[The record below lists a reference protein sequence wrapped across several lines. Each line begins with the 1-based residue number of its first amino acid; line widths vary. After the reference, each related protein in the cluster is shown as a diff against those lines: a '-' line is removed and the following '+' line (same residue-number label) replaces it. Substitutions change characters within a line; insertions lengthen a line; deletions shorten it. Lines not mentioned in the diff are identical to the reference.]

1 MTGGSLSLTATRG
14 VGQDVININPQ
25 ITFFKKVYKR
35 HTNFGIEAIQ
45 QSLSSTPSFGSS
57 TEIKISKSGSLITD
71 MHFEFTLPPAAA
83 GGGIDKNGASLNEET
98 TAATGCVSN
107 FKRYARWV
115 NAVGFAIINE
125 IQLKF
130 GSTILD
136 KHSGLWYDVWN
147 ELTDPNRKEWPLV
160 GKYLDSTKQEYIE
173 FRNTRY
179 YVPLKFYFN
188 RNPGL
193 ALPIFLL
200 NENELKINLSFK
212 SLESLLLYNIK
223 VAGDTGGAN
232 TTVNSRSMSGFKFY
246 VNYVF
251 LEADEESRIQN
262 SLPSEYLVETLDIKD
277 NLTTSEVS
285 NLVFEN
291 PTKELIWV
299 FRHNDRI
306 ATGST
311 AAGSVPIFNSEQATN
326 NNTNPNDIFNYSK
339 ATTNTNLGYGS
350 KDPFSSLTIKINNK
364 ERFDRTDATFFRTM
378 QPYKYH
384 SNIPGGIANAPKKQ
398 FIYVYSFALNP
409 EEYQPTGSYN
419 FSIGDDLVS
428 FEFQG
433 PDDMASS
440 YDLTIF
446 ALRYEYVVFNFGRI
460 TVSRV
465 PIQSSFQEAQIGA
478 AKDDAKVAKDDA
490 KEKGK
495 AKPVSVSSQKNAAV
509 KQEIERRYAVE
520 VPYIHNQSLGK
531 KKWSGLQGNFFQK
544 QQMADLDK
552 EYESKK
558 KDIF

>member
-1 MTGGSLSLTATRG
+1 MRY
-14 VGQDVININPQ
+14 
-25 ITFFKKVYKR
+25 FKKVYKR
-35 HTNFGIEAIQ
+35 HTNFGIEAIE
-45 QSLSSTPSFGSS
+45 QSLTSTPNFGSS

-71 MHFEFTLPPAAA
+71 MHFEFTLPPAALT
-83 GGGIDKNGASLNEET
+83 GTSGKTDNNGDAILITGTN
-98 TAATGCVSN
+98 GCVSN
-107 FKRYARWV
+107 FHKYARWV

-160 GKYLDSTKQEYIE
+160 GKFNEDDSDRKSHSDTIK
-173 FRNTRY
+173 TRY

-200 NENELKINLSFK
+200 NENELKINISFK
-212 SLESLLLYNIK
+212 SQNSLLVFSHLDGVTPTI
-223 VAGDTGGAN
+223 T
-232 TTVNSRSMSGFKFY
+232 SRSIGSFKFY
-246 VNYVF
+246 ANYVF

-277 NLTTSEVS
+277 NLTSGEVS

-306 ATGST
+306 AAGST
-311 AAGSVPIFNSEQATN
+311 TNVPKFNDTSV
-326 NNTNPNDIFNYSK
+326 NTVFPNDTFNYSR
-339 ATTNTNLGYGS
+339 ATTNTSLGYGS

-384 SNIPGGIANAPKKQ
+384 SNIPGGISKSKKKQ

-419 FSIGDDLVS
+419 FSIGDDLTS

-478 AKDDAKVAKDDA
+478 AKDDAKTA
-490 KEKGK
+490 KEEKDSSKKGKAK

-520 VPYIHNQSLGK
+520 VPYLHNQSLGK
-531 KKWSGLQGNFFQK
+531 KKWSGLQGDFFQK

-552 EYESKK
+552 EYEAKK